1 MRRPIFFVLGMI
13 IALLL
18 NGTYPVIV
26 KTSSL
31 SPVSVLEGAFVQN
44 EILIGLKPD
53 VLAQVAAHASNA
65 GSASIASFGIAS
77 LDWLNRQYAV
87 QTIVPLFNEI
97 KATDEAAMQYGLN
110 GIFKLVVPPGI
121 DIFTMMVDYRN
132 HPAIE
137 YAEPNRIYR
146 ITDIPSDSDFRQQWG
161 LHNTGQTGGRPDAD
175 IDAPEAWDITQGSPT
190 VLIAIIDTGV
200 DYTHPDLAGGRV
212 RTDIDRDFVNNDHD
226 AMDDHGHG
234 TFVAGI
240 AAANTN
246 NGVGIAGVCRGCK
259 ILPVKVLDN
268 RGSGT
273 AEWVA
278 RGIQYAAQSGAKII
292 SMSLGMPS
300 NCGCSQ
306 TIARVINYAFESGSL
321 LIAASGNDS
330 DKQRTSYPASS
341 PRVMA
346 VGASDKYDREA
357 SFSNR
362 DSYLD
367 IVAPGKD
374 IYSLNLNNSYRT
386 ADGTSAAAPFVAG
399 VAGLILSANPQLNNV
414 QLWWRLYQSADDFP
428 PSQQGAAQTTE
439 AVPAPDAMLDA
450 DRFIMR
456 LYLPSVVRIRVTAG
470 RLNAENALLFATPGQ
485 MVVPLD
491 TCSGEPTNCTPGC
504 GAEVALSS
512 SASGWH
518 DLQVLRHF
526 RDEQLAATLFG
537 QHWIAVYER
546 HRLELAM
553 LLANDPQLRTQVRLA
568 LHLWLPL
575 VRELVESTSNE
586 SVLIQAEHIQAARA
600 ILAAM
605 SVQGSEELRRD
616 MNAVALMIDLA
627 ETYVGRDVKD
637 FWRVVTAAP

>member
-1 MRRPIFFVLGMI
+1 MRRPIFFAVSLI

-18 NGTYPVIV
+18 NGTHLVIV

-31 SPVSVLEGAFVQN
+31 PPASVLEGAFVQN

-53 VLAQVAAHASNA
+53 AAAQVAAHASNTD
-65 GSASIASFGIAS
+65 SAAIASFGIAS

-97 KATDEAAMQYGLN
+97 KATDETAMQYGLK

-121 DIFTMMVDYRN
+121 DIFSMMADYRN

-146 ITDIPSDSDFRQQWG
+146 ITDIPNDSDFRQQWG

-175 IDAPEAWDITQGSPT
+175 IDAPEAWDITQGLPT

-212 RTDIDRDFVNNDHD
+212 RTDIDRDFVNNDHN

-240 AAANTN
+240 AAANTH
-246 NGVGIAGVCRGCK
+246 NGAGIAGVCRGCQ

-268 RGSGT
+268 QGGGT

-278 RGIQYAAQSGAKII
+278 QGIQYAAQSGAKII

-306 TIARVINYAFESGSL
+306 TLARAINYAFESGSL

-357 SFSNR
+357 NFSNR

-399 VAGLILSANPQLNNV
+399 VAGLIQSANPQLNNV

-428 PSQQGAAQTTE
+428 PPQGATQTTE

-450 DRFIMR
+450 DRFVMR
-456 LYLPSVVRIRVTAG
+456 LYLPSIVRTRITAG
-470 RLNAENALLFATPGQ
+470 RLNAEKALLFATPGQ

-512 SASGWH
+512 SASSWH
-518 DLQVLRHF
+518 DLQVLRRF
-526 RDEQLAATLFG
+526 RDEQLAATLSG

-553 LLANDPQLRTQVRLA
+553 LLANDPQLRAQVRLA

-575 VRELVESTSNE
+575 VRELVEPPSNE
-586 SVLIQAEHIQAARA
+586 SALIQAEHVQVARA

-605 SVQGSEELRRD
+605 SAHGSEELRRD
-616 MNAVALMIDLA
+616 VETVALMVDLA
-627 ETYVGRDVKD
+627 ETYVGRDVNE
-637 FWRVVTAAP
+637 FWRAVIAAP